1 MKLAE
6 DEAWARQIIDG
17 FVLMDG
23 AQLGAS
29 VLGTFD
35 REFQWLFL
43 DVYDSVCFFGIDKT
57 GTDGSDSI

>member
-1 MKLAE
+1 MRSMTCGHSFSKRLLDSFQAVQETDGWVKLAE

-29 VLGTFD
+29 V
-35 REFQWLFL
+35 
-43 DVYDSVCFFGIDKT
+43 
-57 GTDGSDSI
+57 